1 MPLKLREIWDYRELL
16 YYLSVRDIR
25 LRYKQ
30 TVLGVAWAVIQPVFV
45 MLVFTVFLGKVAKIP
60 SDGVPYAVFC
70 LAALVPWMYFSNS
83 LNASSES
90 LVRGANLITKVY
102 FPRPL
107 LPLAGTL
114 SGLVDF
120 AIAFVVLIGL
130 IFFFGLR
137 PTLAI
142 VWLPAFV
149 VLAVITAV
157 GVGLWLSALN
167 VRYRDV
173 RYTVPFLTQ
182 LWLFAS
188 PVIYPSSLLP
198 QPWRDLYG
206 LNPMVG
212 VIEGFRWTLLGSRP
226 LPIAAVLLSCFMA
239 MIVAI
244 SGAYYFR
251 RTEKTFAD
259 VI

>member
-1 MPLKLREIWDYRELL
+1 MPLKVREIWDYRELL
-16 YYLSVRDIR
+16 YYLAVRDIQV
-25 LRYKQ
+25 RYKQ
-30 TVLGVAWAVIQPVFV
+30 TVLGIAWAVIQPLFV
-45 MLVFTVFLGKVAKIP
+45 MLVFTIFLGKVAKIP
-60 SDGVPYAVFC
+60 SDGLPYAVFC
-70 LAALVPWMYFSNS
+70 LAALVPWMYFANS

-114 SGLVDF
+114 SGVVDF
-120 AIAFVVLIGL
+120 AIAFVVLIAL
-130 IFFFGLR
+130 IFYFGLR
-137 PTLAI
+137 PSLA
-142 VWLPAFV
+142 VFWLPAFLL
-149 VLAVITAV
+149 LAVITAV

-173 RYTVPFLTQ
+173 RYTVPFLIQ

-188 PVIYPSSLLP
+188 PVIYPSSLVP
-198 QPWRDLYG
+198 QPWRVVYG

-212 VIEGFRWTLLGSRP
+212 VIEGFRWALLGTSP
-226 LPIAAVLLSCFMA
+226 LSVMVVVLSCLMA
-239 MIVAI
+239 LALAI

-251 RTEKTFAD
+251 RTERTFAD